1 LSAKGADVK
10 QKYYEQKNIFT
21 TTIMMALL
29 AGIVAFQACQKE
41 GKYNPE
47 QKISKI
53 YDDVYEHVSFWNEE
67 TETWDVRQELK
78 YPKQLTEEW
87 IWKDDKLSEINYWGL
102 YNGIMTFWGTDYYF
116 YKNGRLDRIEYDDE
130 SDYTKISYNGSKYDK
145 FEYFSDD
152 ILWFSAEFSYENDKV
167 SKIVVEQKYVPGYT
181 IPKRDPFSSFIPKEF
196 ISMMNADLKKA
207 EKGVTWET
215 PRKQTVYY
223 TYNGDNIKEIKVEID
238 RFYGYEIFETKSW
251 VFNYLSYDNKQNPF
265 YKKTDINFWGIDYYV
280 FGVTSKNNPLEV
292 SIGFQKSPD
301 IIYSYKY
308 ENDFPV
314 EVEKKQDIYTFKTY
328 YEYE

>member
-1 LSAKGADVK
+1 MNK
-10 QKYYEQKNIFT
+10 KNIFT
-21 TTIMMALL
+21 TAIMMALL

-41 GKYNPE
+41 GKYKPE

-53 YDDVYEHVSFWNEE
+53 YEDLYVSSWNEE
-67 TETWDVRQELK
+67 MGMWDIVK
-78 YPKQLTEEW
+78 YPKQMTEEW
-87 IWKDDKLSEINYWGL
+87 IWKAGKLSEINYWGL

-145 FEYFSDD
+145 FEYFIDD
-152 ILWFSAEFSYENDKV
+152 ILWFSADFSYENDKV
-167 SKIVVEQKYVPGYT
+167 SKIVVEQKYVPEYT
-181 IPKRDPFSSFIPKEF
+181 IPKRNPFSSFIPKEF
-196 ISMMNADLKKA
+196 ISMMNADLKKT
-207 EKGVTWET
+207 EKGVMWET
-215 PRKQTVYY
+215 PRQQTVYY
-223 TYNGDNIKEIKVEID
+223 TYDGDNIKEIKVEID

-265 YKKTDINFWGIDYYV
+265 YKKADMNFWEIDYYNV
-280 FGVTSKNNPLEV
+280 NYVTSKNNPLEV
-292 SIGFQKSPD
+292 SIEFQRSPD

-314 EVEKKQDIYTFKTY
+314 EVEEKQDTYTFKTY
-328 YEYE
+328 YEYK